1 MKHRF
6 AVLTLVLIAF
16 VLIVS
21 AKAGLPVK
29 RADESLRTRFEK
41 KRMSKLSSY
50 AIIVIKTFC

>member
-41 KRMSKLSSY
+41 KE
-50 AIIVIKTFC
+50 CPN